1 MIPDCNIT
9 EIFLKLTNYK
19 LISFDPCDSV
29 IGDYISLKSAVA
41 TSHILKSIVIPG
53 KFFHQGDWRELDYIL
68 TSSEYHKFSRSLK
81 NFHKKLLNPGK
92 QAENF
97 RNIIKTEDAED
108 FSRKDIPRALFE
120 IFKELDSC
128 GVSFDEIYNK
138 SEFLIHVWV
147 MGCEI
152 WGAGHSDD
160 VLPKSKLI
168 EELNALTDDLIF
180 ISDEKLRKDCR
191 VIIESLLKI
200 LSVLN
205 ETSIGL
211 SVRTESN
218 MAAVDYAKV
227 GRLQVVHCGHG
238 GQFTHSD
245 RLKYESHLANAGLI

>member
-1 MIPDCNIT
+1 M
-9 EIFLKLTNYK
+9 
-19 LISFDPCDSV
+19 V

-41 TSHILKSIVIPG
+41 TSYILKSSIIPG
-53 KFFHQGDWRELDYIL
+53 KFFHEGVWQGLDYIL

-81 NFHKKLLNPGK
+81 HFHQKLSNHSK
-92 QAENF
+92 DIENF

-128 GVSFDEIYNK
+128 GVSFDEIYNQ

-152 WGAGHSDD
+152 WGSGHNDEVFS
-160 VLPKSKLI
+160 KSKLI
-168 EELNALTDDLIF
+168 EELNALIDDLIF
-180 ISDEKLRKDCR
+180 ITDEKLRKDCR

-200 LSVLN
+200 LNVLN
-205 ETSIGL
+205 ETTIGQSI
-211 SVRTESN
+211 RTESN
-218 MAAVDYAKV
+218 MAGVDYTKV
-227 GRLQVVHCGHG
+227 GHLQVVHCGHG